1 MGPIKTGAILIREGA
16 ILPEMLRVEGEP
28 FAYSW
33 RLIKNLDGYGLDR
46 KIREMGW
53 SLTRMAGQT
62 KALAVG
68 FGEQETVGK
77 ALKRGLARLQST
89 RWNCLE
95 ISQVTSKRIA
105 GVFQAMVLICPR
117 NIQNEL
123 QQKHG
128 DLPLK

>member
-1 MGPIKTGAILIREGA
+1 VGPIKTGAILIREGA
-16 ILPEMLRVEGEP
+16 ILPETLRVEGEP

-68 FGEQETVGK
+68 FGEQETIGK

-89 RWNCLE
+89 RCNCLE

-105 GVFQAMVLICPR
+105 GVFQAMVLIYPR

>member
-1 MGPIKTGAILIREGA
+1 MGPINTGAILIREGA
-16 ILPEMLRVEGEP
+16 ILPETLRVEGEP

-77 ALKRGLARLQST
+77 ALKRGLARMQST
-89 RWNCLE
+89 RFNCLE
-95 ISQVTSKRIA
+95 ISQVTSKRFA

-123 QQKHG
+123 QQKNAA
-128 DLPLK
+128 LPLK